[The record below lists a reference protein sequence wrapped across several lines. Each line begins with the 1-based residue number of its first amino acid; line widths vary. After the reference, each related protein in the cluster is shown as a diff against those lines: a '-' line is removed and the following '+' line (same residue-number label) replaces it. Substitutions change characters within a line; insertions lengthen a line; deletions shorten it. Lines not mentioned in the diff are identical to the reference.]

1 MNEKVRRVSIR
12 IADVTY
18 TLVSSEPESSI
29 QRAVESAERLVESIR
44 STNPSLS
51 LSASTV
57 LALVNATGDR
67 ERLADELLAA
77 EARAAGVESA
87 QTALRREI
95 AGLKEQNAILLMEI
109 RRSRRKEPEP
119 DLPEEAPSVHGAAS
133 PEEILRTPHAE
144 RHTEGNI
151 TFILDPRI
159 MASDD
164 IEQERPA
171 DPLPPHEEIPHFI
184 QTGIEDLLTDD

>member
-1 MNEKVRRVSIR
+1 MSEKVRRISIR

-18 TLVSSEPESSI
+18 TLVSSEPESAI

-44 STNPSLS
+44 SSNPSLS

-77 EARAAGVESA
+77 ESKATGVETML
-87 QTALRREI
+87 TALRREI
-95 AGLKEQNAILLMEI
+95 AGLKEQNTILLMEI
-109 RRSRRKEPEP
+109 RRAKRTEPEHVP
-119 DLPEEAPSVHGAAS
+119 PEEAPLAEETAS
-133 PEEILRTPHAE
+133 PAEPPRTPQPE

-164 IEQERPA
+164 SGQEPPA
-171 DPLPPHEEIPHFI
+171 DPPPPHEEIPHFI